1 MPTYHHEPVSII
13 ERPDFVPMVGD
24 PDDHRPNTSWA
35 MVVDPVNADG
45 PYVPDLLVVLE
56 QIASGDRIPLH
67 THPHDE
73 AIVIAHG
80 RAGVRLGDHD
90 RIVGENAVAMIPRG
104 VPHSIRAIDGAVRIN
119 AFFPTTRIGIAYLE
133 RNPAPGT
140 EGQVPAP
147 PYEIDVRGA
156 S

>member
-1 MPTYHHEPVSII
+1 
-13 ERPDFVPMVGD
+13 MVGD

-35 MVVDPVNADG
+35 MVVDPVSVDD
-45 PYVPDLLVVLE
+45 PYVTDLLVVLE

-73 AIVIAHG
+73 AIVIARG
-80 RAGVRLGDHD
+80 RAEVRLADRV
-90 RIVGENAVAMIPRG
+90 RIVGENAVAMVPKG
-104 VPHSIRAIDGAVRIN
+104 VAHSIRAVEGAVRIN

-140 EGQVPAP
+140 EGQAPAP
-147 PYEIDVRGA
+147 PYEIDVRSA

>member
-1 MPTYHHEPVSII
+1 
-13 ERPDFVPMVGD
+13 MVGD

-35 MVVDPVNADG
+35 MVVDPVSVGA
-45 PYVPDLLVVLE
+45 PYVTDLLVVLE

-73 AIVIAHG
+73 AIVIARG
-80 RAGVRLGDHD
+80 TAEVRLADHL
-90 RIVGENAVAMIPRG
+90 RIVGENAVAMVPKG
-104 VPHSIRAIDGAVRIN
+104 VAHSIRAVDGAVRIN

-140 EGQVPAP
+140 EGQAPAP
-147 PYEIDVRGA
+147 PYEIDVRSA

>member
-1 MPTYHHEPVSII
+1 
-13 ERPDFVPMVGD
+13 MVGD

-35 MVVDPVNADG
+35 MVVDPVSVDT
-45 PYVPDLLVVLE
+45 PYVTDLLVVLE

-73 AIVIAHG
+73 AIVIARG
-80 RAGVRLGDHD
+80 KAEVRLADHL
-90 RIVGENAVAMIPRG
+90 RIVGENAVAMVPKG
-104 VPHSIRAIDGAVRIN
+104 VAHSIRAVDGAVRIN

-140 EGQVPAP
+140 EGQLPAP

>member
-1 MPTYHHEPVSII
+1 VSII
-13 ERPDFVPMVGD
+13 ERPEFVPMVGD

-35 MVVDPVNADG
+35 MVVDPVSVNA
-45 PYVPDLLVVLE
+45 PYVTDLLVVLE

-73 AIVIAHG
+73 AIVVARG
-80 RAGVRLGDHD
+80 TAEVRLANHL
-90 RIVGENAVAMIPRG
+90 RVVGENAVAMVPKG
-104 VPHSIRAIDGAVRIN
+104 VAHSIRAVDGAVRIN

-140 EGQVPAP
+140 EGQAPAP
-147 PYEIDVRGA
+147 PYEIDVRSA

>member
-1 MPTYHHEPVSII
+1 
-13 ERPDFVPMVGD
+13 
-24 PDDHRPNTSWA
+24 

-90 RIVGENAVAMIPRG
+90 RIVGENAVAMIPKG

>member
-1 MPTYHHEPVSII
+1 VSII
-13 ERPDFVPMVGD
+13 ERPEFVPMVGD

-35 MVVDPVNADG
+35 MVVDPVSVDA
-45 PYVPDLLVVLE
+45 PYVRDLLVVLE
-56 QIASGDRIPLH
+56 QIASGDCIPLH

-73 AIVIAHG
+73 AIVIARG
-80 RAGVRLGDHD
+80 RAEVRLADRV
-90 RIVGENAVAMIPRG
+90 RIVGENAVAMVPKG
-104 VPHSIRAIDGAVRIN
+104 VAHSIRAVDGAVRIN

-140 EGQVPAP
+140 EGQAPAP
-147 PYEIDVRGA
+147 PYEIDVRSA

>member
-1 MPTYHHEPVSII
+1 VSII
-13 ERPDFVPMVGD
+13 ERPEFVPMVGD

-35 MVVDPVNADG
+35 MVVDPVSVDA
-45 PYVPDLLVVLE
+45 PYVTDLLVVLE

-73 AIVIAHG
+73 AIVIARG
-80 RAGVRLGDHD
+80 RAEVRLADHL
-90 RIVGENAVAMIPRG
+90 RIVGENAVAMVPKG
-104 VPHSIRAIDGAVRIN
+104 VAHSIRAVDGAVRIN

-140 EGQVPAP
+140 EGQAPAA
-147 PYEIDVRGA
+147 PYEIDVRSA

>member
-1 MPTYHHEPVSII
+1 
-13 ERPDFVPMVGD
+13 MVGD

-35 MVVDPVNADG
+35 MVVDPVSADA
-45 PYVPDLLVVLE
+45 PYVTDLLVVLE

-73 AIVIAHG
+73 AIVIARG
-80 RAGVRLGDHD
+80 TAEVRLADHL
-90 RIVGENAVAMIPRG
+90 RIVGENAIAMVPKGVA
-104 VPHSIRAIDGAVRIN
+104 HSIRAVDGAVRIN

-140 EGQVPAP
+140 EGQAPAA
-147 PYEIDVRGA
+147 PYEIDVRSA

>member
-1 MPTYHHEPVSII
+1 VSII
-13 ERPDFVPMVGD
+13 ERPEFVPMVGD

-35 MVVDPVNADG
+35 MVVDPVSVNA
-45 PYVPDLLVVLE
+45 PYVTDLLVVLE

-73 AIVIAHG
+73 AIVVARG
-80 RAGVRLGDHD
+80 TAEVRLANHL
-90 RIVGENAVAMIPRG
+90 RVVGENAVAMVPKG
-104 VPHSIRAIDGAVRIN
+104 VAHSIRAVDGAVRIN

-140 EGQVPAP
+140 EGQAPAS
-147 PYEIDVRGA
+147 PYEIDVRSA

>member
-1 MPTYHHEPVSII
+1 
-13 ERPDFVPMVGD
+13 MVGD

-35 MVVDPVNADG
+35 MVVDPVSADA
-45 PYVPDLLVVLE
+45 PYVTDLLVVLE

-73 AIVIAHG
+73 AIVIARG
-80 RAGVRLGDHD
+80 TAEVRLADHL
-90 RIVGENAVAMIPRG
+90 RIVGENAVAMVPKG
-104 VPHSIRAIDGAVRIN
+104 VAHSIRAVDGAVRIN

-140 EGQVPAP
+140 EGQAPAA
-147 PYEIDVRGA
+147 PYEIDVRSA

>member
-1 MPTYHHEPVSII
+1 VSII
-13 ERPDFVPMVGD
+13 ERPEFVPMVGD

-35 MVVDPVNADG
+35 MVVDPVSVNT
-45 PYVPDLLVVLE
+45 PYVTDLLVVLE

-73 AIVIAHG
+73 AIVVARG
-80 RAGVRLGDHD
+80 TAEVRLADHL
-90 RIVGENAVAMIPRG
+90 RIVGENAVAMVPKG
-104 VPHSIRAIDGAVRIN
+104 VAHSIRAVDGAVRIN

-140 EGQVPAP
+140 EGQAPAP
-147 PYEIDVRGA
+147 PYEIDVRSA

>member
-1 MPTYHHEPVSII
+1 VSII
-13 ERPDFVPMVGD
+13 ERPEFVPMVGD

-35 MVVDPVNADG
+35 MVVDPVSVDA
-45 PYVPDLLVVLE
+45 PYVTDLLVVLE
-56 QIASGDRIPLH
+56 QIANGDRIPLH

-73 AIVIAHG
+73 AIVIARG
-80 RAGVRLGDHD
+80 RAEVRLADHL
-90 RIVGENAVAMIPRG
+90 RIVGENAVAMVPKG
-104 VPHSIRAIDGAVRIN
+104 VAHSIRAVDGAVRIN

-140 EGQVPAP
+140 EGQAPAP
-147 PYEIDVRGA
+147 PYEIDVRSA

>member
-1 MPTYHHEPVSII
+1 VSII

-35 MVVDPVNADG
+35 IVVDPVSADG

-90 RIVGENAVAMIPRG
+90 RIVGENAVAMVPKG
-104 VPHSIRAIDGAVRIN
+104 VPHSIRAIDGVVRIN

-140 EGQVPAP
+140 EGDGPAA

>member
-1 MPTYHHEPVSII
+1 VSII
-13 ERPDFVPMVGD
+13 ERPEFVPMVGD

-35 MVVDPVNADG
+35 MVVDPVSVSV
-45 PYVPDLLVVLE
+45 PYVRDLLVVLE

-73 AIVIAHG
+73 AIVVARG
-80 RAGVRLGDHD
+80 TAEVRLADHL
-90 RIVGENAVAMIPRG
+90 RIVGENAVAMVPKG
-104 VPHSIRAIDGAVRIN
+104 VAHSVRAVDGAVRIN

-140 EGQVPAP
+140 EGQAPAP
-147 PYEIDVRGA
+147 PYEIDVRSA

>member
-1 MPTYHHEPVSII
+1 
-13 ERPDFVPMVGD
+13 MVGD

-35 MVVDPVNADG
+35 MVVDPVSVNT
-45 PYVPDLLVVLE
+45 PYVTDLLVVLE

-73 AIVIAHG
+73 AIVVARG
-80 RAGVRLGDHD
+80 TAEVRLADHL
-90 RIVGENAVAMIPRG
+90 RIVGENAVAMVPKG
-104 VPHSIRAIDGAVRIN
+104 VAHSIRAVDGAVRIN

-140 EGQVPAP
+140 EGQAPAP
-147 PYEIDVRGA
+147 PYEIDVRSA

>member
-1 MPTYHHEPVSII
+1 
-13 ERPDFVPMVGD
+13 MVGD

-35 MVVDPVNADG
+35 MVVDPVSADA
-45 PYVPDLLVVLE
+45 PYVTDLLVVLE

-73 AIVIAHG
+73 AIVIARG
-80 RAGVRLGDHD
+80 TAEVRLADHL
-90 RIVGENAVAMIPRG
+90 RIVGENAVAMVPKG
-104 VPHSIRAIDGAVRIN
+104 VAHSIRAVDGAVRIN

-140 EGQVPAP
+140 EGQAPAP
-147 PYEIDVRGA
+147 PYEIDVRSA

>member
-1 MPTYHHEPVSII
+1 MSII
-13 ERPDFVPMVGD
+13 EQPQFAPMVGD

-35 MVVDPVNADG
+35 IVVDPVRIGA
-45 PYVPDLLVVLE
+45 PYVKDLLVVLE

-73 AIVIAHG
+73 AIVIARG
-80 RAGVRLGDHD
+80 TAEVRLGDD
-90 RIVGENAVAMIPRG
+90 RRLVGENAVAMVPEG
-104 VPHSIRAIDGAVRIN
+104 TPHSIRAVDGAVRIN
-119 AFFPTTRIGIAYLE
+119 AFFPTTRVGIAYLE

-140 EGQVPAP
+140 ENDAPAP
-147 PYEIDVRGA
+147 PYEIDVRSG

>member
-1 MPTYHHEPVSII
+1 MSII
-13 ERPDFVPMVGD
+13 ERPEFVPLVGD

-35 MVVDPVNADG
+35 MVGDPVSVDA
-45 PYVPDLLVVLE
+45 PYVRALLVVLE

-73 AIVIAHG
+73 AIVIARG
-80 RAGVRLGDHD
+80 RAEVRLADRV
-90 RIVGENAVAMIPRG
+90 RIVGENAVAMVPKG
-104 VPHSIRAIDGAVRIN
+104 VAHSIRAVDGAVRIN

-140 EGQVPAP
+140 EGQAPAP
-147 PYEIDVRGA
+147 PYEIDVRSA

>member
-1 MPTYHHEPVSII
+1 VSII
-13 ERPDFVPMVGD
+13 ERPEFVPMVGD

-35 MVVDPVNADG
+35 MVVDPVSVDA
-45 PYVPDLLVVLE
+45 PYVTDLLVVLE
-56 QIASGDRIPLH
+56 QIANGDRIPLH

-73 AIVIAHG
+73 AIVIARG
-80 RAGVRLGDHD
+80 RAEVRLADHL
-90 RIVGENAVAMIPRG
+90 RIVGENAVAMVPKG
-104 VPHSIRAIDGAVRIN
+104 VAHSIRAVDGAVRIN

-140 EGQVPAP
+140 EGQAPAP
-147 PYEIDVRGA
+147 PYEIDTRSA

>member
-1 MPTYHHEPVSII
+1 
-13 ERPDFVPMVGD
+13 MVGD

-35 MVVDPVNADG
+35 MVVDPVSADA
-45 PYVPDLLVVLE
+45 PYVRDLLVVLE

-73 AIVIAHG
+73 AIVIARG
-80 RAGVRLGDHD
+80 RAEVRLADQM
-90 RIVGENAVAMIPRG
+90 RIVGENAVAMVPKG
-104 VPHSIRAIDGAVRIN
+104 VAHSIRAVDGAVRIN

-140 EGQVPAP
+140 EGQAPAP
-147 PYEIDVRGA
+147 PYEIDVRSA

>member
-1 MPTYHHEPVSII
+1 MSII
-13 ERPDFVPMVGD
+13 ERPEFVPMVGD

-35 MVVDPVNADG
+35 MVVDPVSADA
-45 PYVPDLLVVLE
+45 PYVTDLLVVLE

-73 AIVIAHG
+73 AIVIARG
-80 RAGVRLGDHD
+80 TAEVRLADHL
-90 RIVGENAVAMIPRG
+90 RIVGENAVAMVPKG
-104 VPHSIRAIDGAVRIN
+104 VAHSIRAVDGAVRIN

-140 EGQVPAP
+140 EGQAPAP
-147 PYEIDVRGA
+147 PYEIDVRSA

>member
-1 MPTYHHEPVSII
+1 VSII
-13 ERPDFVPMVGD
+13 DRPHFDPMVGD

-35 MVVDPVNADG
+35 VVVDPIRTDA
-45 PYVPDLLVVLE
+45 PYVKDLLVVLE
-56 QIASGDRIPLH
+56 QIADGDRIPLH

-73 AIVIAHG
+73 AIVIARG
-80 RAGVRLGDHD
+80 TAEVRLGDSS
-90 RIVGENAVAMIPRG
+90 RRVGENAVAMVPKG
-104 VPHSIRAIDGAVRIN
+104 TPHSIRAVDGAVRIN

-140 EGQVPAP
+140 EEDAPAP
-147 PYEIDVRGA
+147 PYEIDVRSG

>member
-1 MPTYHHEPVSII
+1 VSII
-13 ERPDFVPMVGD
+13 ERPEFVPMVGD

-35 MVVDPVNADG
+35 MVVDPVSVDG
-45 PYVPDLLVVLE
+45 PYVTDLLVVLE
-56 QIASGDRIPLH
+56 QIGSGDRIPLH

-73 AIVIAHG
+73 AIVIARG
-80 RAGVRLGDHD
+80 RAEVRLADHL
-90 RIVGENAVAMIPRG
+90 RIVGENAVAMVPKG
-104 VPHSIRAIDGAVRIN
+104 VAHSIRAVDGAVRIN

-140 EGQVPAP
+140 EGQAPAP
-147 PYEIDVRGA
+147 PYEIDVRSA

>member
-1 MPTYHHEPVSII
+1 VSII
-13 ERPDFVPMVGD
+13 ERPEFVPMVGD

-35 MVVDPVNADG
+35 MVVDPVSVDA
-45 PYVPDLLVVLE
+45 PYVTDLLVVLE

-73 AIVIAHG
+73 AIVIARG
-80 RAGVRLGDHD
+80 TAEVRLADHL
-90 RIVGENAVAMIPRG
+90 RIVGENAVAMVPKG
-104 VPHSIRAIDGAVRIN
+104 VAHSIRAVDGAVRIN

-140 EGQVPAP
+140 EGQAPAA
-147 PYEIDVRGA
+147 PYEIDVRSA

>member
-1 MPTYHHEPVSII
+1 VSII
-13 ERPDFVPMVGD
+13 ERPEFVPMVGD

-35 MVVDPVNADG
+35 MVVDPVSVNT
-45 PYVPDLLVVLE
+45 PYVTDLLVVLE

-73 AIVIAHG
+73 AIVVARG
-80 RAGVRLGDHD
+80 TAEVRLADHLS
-90 RIVGENAVAMIPRG
+90 IVGENAVAMVPKG
-104 VPHSIRAIDGAVRIN
+104 VAHSIRAVDGAVRIN

-140 EGQVPAP
+140 EGQAPAP
-147 PYEIDVRGA
+147 PYEIDVRSA

>member
-1 MPTYHHEPVSII
+1 
-13 ERPDFVPMVGD
+13 MVGD

-35 MVVDPVNADG
+35 MVVDPVSADA
-45 PYVPDLLVVLE
+45 PYVTDLLVVLE
-56 QIASGDRIPLH
+56 QIAGGDRIPLH

-73 AIVIAHG
+73 AIVIARG
-80 RAGVRLGDHD
+80 RAEVRLADRV
-90 RIVGENAVAMIPRG
+90 RIVGENAVAMVPKG
-104 VPHSIRAIDGAVRIN
+104 VAHSIRAVDGAVRIN

-140 EGQVPAP
+140 EGQAPAP
-147 PYEIDVRGA
+147 PYEIDVRSA

>member
-1 MPTYHHEPVSII
+1 VSII
-13 ERPDFVPMVGD
+13 ERPEFVPMVGD

-35 MVVDPVNADG
+35 MVVDPVSVDA
-45 PYVPDLLVVLE
+45 PYVTDLLVVLE

-73 AIVIAHG
+73 AIVIARG
-80 RAGVRLGDHD
+80 TAEVRLADHL
-90 RIVGENAVAMIPRG
+90 RIVGENAVAMVPKG
-104 VPHSIRAIDGAVRIN
+104 VAHSIRAVDGAVRIN

-140 EGQVPAP
+140 EGQAP
-147 PYEIDVRGA
+147 SAPYEIDVRSA

>member
-1 MPTYHHEPVSII
+1 VSII
-13 ERPDFVPMVGD
+13 EQPDFEQMVGD
-24 PDDHRPNTSWA
+24 PDDHRPDTSWA
-35 MVVDPVNADG
+35 VVVDPVRADG
-45 PYVPDLLVVLE
+45 PYVKDLLVVIE

-73 AIVIAHG
+73 AIVIARG
-80 RAGVRLGDHD
+80 TAEVRLGDD
-90 RIVGENAVAMIPRG
+90 RRNVGENAVAMVPKG
-104 VPHSIRAIDGAVRIN
+104 TPHSIRAVDAPVRIN

-140 EGQVPAP
+140 ENDAPAA
-147 PYEIDVRGA
+147 PYEIDVRSA